1 MKASLSV
8 GCQNLDFRCQYVE
21 TICNLNALLLDDEKF
36 VSDGAAGT
44 QSQTVSHGGADVD
57 DVIFVTEWG

>member
-1 MKASLSV
+1 M
-8 GCQNLDFRCQYVE
+8 E